1 MERGDDMR
9 VSSEHEWGAGRRAAT
24 AVLMVGVAWACS
36 GDPTTPEP
44 DPDPEPVANQ
54 APSALAGADRTA
66 SVGLAVL
73 LDGSGSSDPDG
84 DALTYA
90 WALTTPDG
98 SAASLDD
105 ATTATPSF
113 LPDVEGAYVASL
125 GVNDGEE
132 DGGPDEVTVTAVDNS
147 AAVVVSAAAGGTV
160 ASTSSA
166 LSMAIPAGALGADT
180 EIRITEY
187 VDGQRPSAAESLTG
201 EVTAFDLQPS
211 GLAFATPAEVT
222 LEMPGAVTEDADG
235 VSLTGAVLLSES
247 GGVIEAMTDVTTAQ
261 DEADPTKATITGGL
275 AHFSA
280 AMLVVSSMEFRID
293 LPTEAR
299 VGEPFD
305 VTTTVDITGAGLGDV
320 ASATVEDV
328 SVAPVAPDAGFA
340 TDLQGSGTVW
350 TVTNSYVCD
359 AVGEGRV
366 RANVRF
372 DATDDYGSFANV
384 QLGKAVACTE
394 PPPPL
399 GLDFVSLWR
408 ARRLMP
414 IPGSSTTITVGGA
427 VRTVNLQTATGT
439 ELDEAQQEWV
449 NALSDESYLV
459 YSGLGHVRHFDPNR
473 PPGEPTPVVSPYDQ
487 PRHMQPVGPDLIA
500 LASAFGDLGLIHYQ
514 PGGGFVDRYR
524 DLTEGGG
531 PQQNATNLQA
541 VWASPEGQTILGAV
555 TEGDG
560 DSAFEDTDMAILV
573 PNDETGAI
581 DRVPLPG
588 IIDYIVDFD
597 ARHQMDLECRE
608 LGSQLFLCVFTAG
621 FAGPAFDSALEDQ
634 ENDGYVAIFYV
645 DAFQQ
650 TTDLVYFDNGN
661 ARVGG
666 AVFPLEGEVYGVA
679 VANQHTGAIDLWR
692 IGEGGPYDPI
702 PVPLDGRCP
711 HPIDLVSI
719 DDGRLTALA
728 CQTPSVSLDSGVL
741 VVRNLPGRAE
751 PGS

>member
-1 MERGDDMR
+1 MR
-9 VSSEHEWGAGRRAAT
+9 VSSERIPGTGRRAVGVAA
-24 AVLMVGVAWACS
+24 AVLVVGVAWACS
-36 GDPTTPEP
+36 SDPTTP
-44 DPDPEPVANQ
+44 DPDPGPATNQ
-54 APSALAGADRTA
+54 APSAVAGTDRTA
-66 SVGLAVL
+66 SVGLLVS
-73 LDGSGSSDPDG
+73 LDGSASNDPDG

-90 WALTTPDG
+90 WTLTAPAG
-98 SAASLDD
+98 SGASLDD
-105 ATTATPSF
+105 PTAAEPSF
-113 LPDVEGAYVASL
+113 VPDVEGAYVASL
-125 GVNDGEE
+125 TVNDGEA
-132 DGGPDEVTVTAVDNS
+132 DGGPAEVTITAVDNTT
-147 AAVVVSAAAGGTV
+147 AAVVSAAAGGTV
-160 ASTSSA
+160 ASTSAA
-166 LSMAIPAGALGADT
+166 LSMSIPAGALAADT

-187 VDGQRPSAAESLTG
+187 VEGGRPAGAEGLTG

-211 GLAFATPAEVT
+211 GLVFSTPADVT
-222 LEMPGAVTEDADG
+222 LEMPGAVTESPEG
-235 VSLTGAVLLSES
+235 VTLTGGLLLSES
-247 GGVIEAMTDVTTAQ
+247 GGVIEAMNDVTTAQ
-261 DEADPTKATITGGL
+261 DETDPTKATITGGL
-275 AHFSA
+275 SHFSA

-293 LPTEAR
+293 LPTEAP

-305 VTTTVDITGAGLGDV
+305 VTTTVDITGAGLGDI
-320 ASATVEDV
+320 ASATVDDV

-350 TVTNSYVCD
+350 TVTNSYVCE

-366 RANVRF
+366 RANIRF

-399 GLDFVSLWR
+399 GLDLVSLWR

-414 IPGSSTTITVGGA
+414 IPGSSTTVTVGGG
-427 VRTVNLQTATGT
+427 VRTVNLETATGT

-473 PPGEPTPVVSPYDQ
+473 PPDEPTPVVSPYDQ
-487 PRHMQPVGPDLIA
+487 PRHVQPVGPDLIA
-500 LASAFGDLGLIHYQ
+500 VASAFGDLGLIDYE

-524 DLTEGGG
+524 DLSESSG
-531 PQQNATNLQA
+531 PQQDATNLQA
-541 VWASPEGQTILGAV
+541 VWASAGGQTILGAV

-621 FAGPAFDSALEDQ
+621 FEGPAFDSALEDQ

-650 TTDLVYFDNGN
+650 TTDLVTWDYGN

-666 AVFPLEGEVYGVA
+666 SVFPLGGEIYGVA
-679 VANQHTGAIDLWR
+679 VANQHTGEIDLWR

-702 PVPLDGRCP
+702 SVPLDGQCP
-711 HPIDLVSI
+711 HPVDLMSI

-728 CQTPSVSLDSGVL
+728 CQTSSFSPESGVL
-741 VVRNLPGRAE
+741 VVENLPGRAE